1 MLDPYGMEPDRA
13 SQVDKAGVVEIGPA
27 VHDPVGLHLE
37 LDQRERAFFERDHLH
52 RQLLPAEC
60 QHSSIIVTRETDA
73 RWTRRAGSVRGATP
87 PLATRT

>member
-52 RQLLPAEC
+52 R
-60 QHSSIIVTRETDA
+60 
-73 RWTRRAGSVRGATP
+73 
-87 PLATRT
+87 